1 MAVRPLFLGVDTV
14 ECAGCGVALEPQH
27 GEERQPCPECGSTA
41 RVHHARF
48 EATATAHL
56 SLGYQLHRSGGRP
69 SKPALRA
76 WGGMVRQANGLW
88 RKVKRVFDR
97 ELDWYEEEVSDPE
110 TGEVFNRCAE
120 PLSEHRGHGSDKKK
134 P

>member
-1 MAVRPLFLGVDTV
+1 
-14 ECAGCGVALEPQH
+14 
-27 GEERQPCPECGSTA
+27 
-41 RVHHARF
+41 
-48 EATATAHL
+48 
-56 SLGYQLHRSGGRP
+56 
-69 SKPALRA
+69 
-76 WGGMVRQANGLW
+76 MVRQANGLW

-110 TGEVFNRCAE
+110 TGEVLHRCAE